1 LNPSKWPLRI
11 LSPMGDGALR
21 GFAIS
26 LIVADRRGLFLNGA
40 VLSVGL
46 TAVFGGG
53 VGRPLVSIVGF
64 TKAELLRE
72 SLRRRL
78 VPRSF
83 FGSGYVG
90 AGFWEKRLATVALAR
105 RACAATGISAS
116 VSSSSKRGGGPNLRL
131 NGNVAAVVAG
141 VLVGDDWARK

>member
-1 LNPSKWPLRI
+1 
-11 LSPMGDGALR
+11 MGEGALR

-53 VGRPLVSIVGF
+53 AGRPLVSIVGF
-64 TKAELLRE
+64 AKVELLRE

-83 FGSGYVG
+83 FASENVEG
-90 AGFWEKRLATVALAR
+90 GF
-105 RACAATGISAS
+105 
-116 VSSSSKRGGGPNLRL
+116 
-131 NGNVAAVVAG
+131 
-141 VLVGDDWARK
+141 